1 MGWRGRSHPA
11 SKANEAANDGLLF
24 TKEMSGAGSWRRGL
38 QLRVS
43 QPRGAQ
49 PRLSDTGHARSPAR
63 RFSRRSPGG
72 GWPSPRGAG
81 EAPHPLPFPAGMG
94 QNQIPSFSAVAI
106 LRC

>member
-1 MGWRGRSHPA
+1 MGWWGRSLPE
-11 SKANEAANDGLLF
+11 SKANEAANYGLLF

-38 QLRVS
+38 QRE
-43 QPRGAQ
+43 AQ

-94 QNQIPSFSAVAI
+94 QN
-106 LRC
+106 